1 MPYVNND
8 RKMVSVF
15 EENQFLMKA
24 TRVKYKKIISLS
36 FLITLCISLGCQKGQ
51 QEQKNAH
58 EALSTNKETRT
69 IVFYGDQSITVPKV
83 ITKVASGWNA
93 QNSIIA
99 MLGYGDK
106 IVATTNMIKASP
118 IFRKFVPSI
127 KDAVICFVAS
137 GELNIE
143 GLLHAKPEVA
153 FIPAGYGGQQFE
165 QLRKMGIPVGY
176 LKANSLKNMV
186 NRTVITGRILGADAY
201 QRALQY
207 VAYYNHNV
215 KRVLNKTSQIPK
227 EQRIRVYHSM
237 GNPLMT
243 SGDSSLVQDWM
254 DLAGVINIAK
264 DWNVIRPGMSGHGNA
279 NLEQIIDA
287 NPEVIICMSATDAN
301 TIRRDSG
308 WSSIQAVKDGKVYV
322 NPRGMF
328 LWCRETSEEALQFLW
343 LAKKVYPDLFP
354 EIDMAKETRYFYK
367 TFYGYELS
375 NDDVQLFLKP
385 GEEK

>member
-1 MPYVNND
+1 M
-8 RKMVSVF
+8 
-15 EENQFLMKA
+15 
-24 TRVKYKKIISLS
+24 KYKITLSLS
-36 FLITLCISLGCQKGQ
+36 FLIALCISLGCQKEQ

-58 EALSTNKETRT
+58 ESLSIGHESRT
-69 IVFYGDQSITVPKV
+69 IAFYGDKSITVPQV

-99 MLGYGDK
+99 MLGYGDR

-143 GLLHAKPEVA
+143 GLLQAKPEVA
-153 FIPAGYGGQQFE
+153 FIPAGFGEQRFE
-165 QLRKMGIPVGY
+165 QLDQMGIPVAC

-186 NRTVITGRILGADAY
+186 ERTVITGRILGPDAY

-207 VAYYNHNV
+207 VDYYDHNV
-215 KRVLNKTSQIPK
+215 KRVVEKTSQIPK
-227 EQRIRVYHSM
+227 EKRIRVYHSM
-237 GNPLMT
+237 GNPLVT

-264 DWNVIRPGMSGHGNA
+264 NWNVIRPGMSGHGNA

-287 NPEVIICMSATDAN
+287 DPEVIICMGAADAD
-301 TIRRDSG
+301 TIRTDPG

-343 LAKKVYPDLFP
+343 LAKTVYPHLFP
-354 EIDMAKETRYFYK
+354 EIDMSKETRHFYK

-375 NDDVQLFLKP
+375 DDDVQLFLNP
-385 GEEK
+385 E